1 MEKTAMKIDNV
12 LDDVVLLV
20 LDRHDPLKELG
31 IEKNKI
37 YVKVVGYDEYG
48 MWVDHPSFQVPTF
61 KDGKPSSVKSE
72 RCSCIDPHSMGFHCF
87 CCTFSW
93 SRRF

>member
-20 LDRHDPLKELG
+20 LDGHDPLKELG

-37 YVKVVGYDEYG
+37 YEG
-48 MWVDHPSFQVPTF
+48 
-61 KDGKPSSVKSE
+61 
-72 RCSCIDPHSMGFHCF
+72 GFI
-87 CCTFSW
+87 
-93 SRRF
+93 

>member
-20 LDRHDPLKELG
+20 LDGHDPLKELG

-37 YVKVVGYDEYG
+37 THNEVLVNAKKSREI
-48 MWVDHPSFQVPTF
+48 F
-61 KDGKPSSVKSE
+61 SSYLSKLIE
-72 RCSCIDPHSMGFHCF
+72 NI
-87 CCTFSW
+87 
-93 SRRF
+93 